1 MGIKEDLKS
10 LIAKEAKTMTEIASI
25 IYQNKKDKRAAVN
38 GLSQKLRLNTIKYEE
53 VRQIADI
60 LGYDIQ
66 FVKRK

>member
-1 MGIKEDLKS
+1 MGIKEDIKS
-10 LIAKEAKTMTEIASI
+10 ILAKEAKTMTEIASI
-25 IYQNKKDKRAAVN
+25 LYKTENCRTAMSNLSNK
-38 GLSQKLRLNTIKYEE
+38 LSRNTIKYEE